1 MWTGVSQPDLGPTL
15 KNTVLFA
22 VQATYPPLEWQAIK
36 LLHTF
41 FPPPRTPFHN
51 WISTLMFLVTLLPL
65 KEEVCVL
72 WYSGQF
78 SVLTVRVDSSHR
90 QWLSQAKRCAL
101 GQAWWGCPH
110 EKSSLLK
117 TIYSFSSHS
126 GSNSKPLPWLQ
137 GYPGT
142 NWPLPT
148 FPVSL

>member
-15 KNTVLFA
+15 KSTVLFA
-22 VQATYPPLEWQAIK
+22 VQATYSPLEWQAIK

-51 WISTLMFLVTLLPL
+51 QMSTLMLLVTLLPL
-65 KEEVCVL
+65 KEVCVL

-78 SVLTVRVDSSHR
+78 SLLTVRVDSSRR
-90 QWLSQAKRCAL
+90 QWLSQAKCCAL

-110 EKSSLLK
+110 EKNSLLK

-126 GSNSKPLPWLQ
+126 SSNPKLLSWLQ